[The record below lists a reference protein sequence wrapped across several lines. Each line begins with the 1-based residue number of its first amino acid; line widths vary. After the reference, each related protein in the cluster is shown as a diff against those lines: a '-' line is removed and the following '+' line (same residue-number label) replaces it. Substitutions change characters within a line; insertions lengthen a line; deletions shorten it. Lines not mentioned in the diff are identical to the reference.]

1 MSKRKRS
8 VKKTASRPT
17 RPSRPTRAR
26 ARKRA
31 RVTAA
36 PARAGYVEL
45 RPIRT
50 KLQADVET
58 LGAAINQS
66 TVAKPELEEALKR
79 MSRFLA
85 DIQDICGSDMSIPV
99 S

>member
-1 MSKRKRS
+1 VSKRKRS

-17 RPSRPTRAR
+17 RPTRAR

-36 PARAGYVEL
+36 VVARLGYVEL

-66 TVAKPELEEALKR
+66 TVARPELEEALKR

-85 DIQDICGSDMSIPV
+85 DINDICGSNMSLPI

>member
-1 MSKRKRS
+1 MSKTRKQS
-8 VKKTASRPT
+8 TKKTATKRT
-17 RPSRPTRAR
+17 KPTRAR

-31 RVTAA
+31 RMVNIGVK
-36 PARAGYVEL
+36 AGYIEL

-50 KLQADVET
+50 KLKADCEA
-58 LGAAINQS
+58 LGTAINQS
-66 TVAKPELEEALKR
+66 SVARPELEEALKR

-85 DIQDICGSDMSIPV
+85 DIQDICGSDMSLPI

>member
-8 VKKTASRPT
+8 VKKTASRRPT
-17 RPSRPTRAR
+17 PTRAR

-31 RVTAA
+31 RVT
-36 PARAGYVEL
+36 PAVVATPGYVEL

-66 TVAKPELEEALKR
+66 TVARPELEEALKR

-85 DIQDICGSDMSIPV
+85 DINDICGSNMSLPI

>member
-1 MSKRKRS
+1 VSA
-8 VKKTASRPT
+8 VVARP
-17 RPSRPTRAR
+17 
-26 ARKRA
+26 
-31 RVTAA
+31 
-36 PARAGYVEL
+36 GYVEL

-50 KLQADVET
+50 KLKADVET

-66 TVAKPELEEALKR
+66 TVARPELEEALKR

-85 DIQDICGSDMSIPV
+85 DIDDICGSNMSLPI

>member
-17 RPSRPTRAR
+17 RRTRPTKAR

-36 PARAGYVEL
+36 PAKAGYVEL

-50 KLQADVET
+50 KLKADVET

-66 TVAKPELEEALKR
+66 TVARPELEEALKR